1 MLFYDHRLFQFD
13 KFRVF
18 DFYPILTSRA
28 HSMLNI
34 KNKILNEQLKE
45 RYLAF
50 LAYCVQKYTV
60 SARDKLVW
68 SYYLILMERQ
78 EEALKVFQTLTGLD
92 HETCRKDHSLQYD
105 YMTAYLDFIHG
116 QESNF
121 EKARAIVEKYLAY
134 PVISWRNLFCEMA
147 NQLAE
152 YDGEEPVQLVE
163 QLEKGKPKTQAT
175 ETAESL
181 SVELEGKNLRVTY
194 QNIGEEIEFL
204 YYKVDFEVI
213 FSKNPFFFK
222 NMEDYSHV
230 IPNLKTCEKVKMD
243 SVPNTLSVPIPAA
256 LANTNVYIQVKG
268 KAKSTFVHY
277 MTSSLKI
284 QLNENYGQIKVMDDK
299 LKPLS
304 KVYVKAYSQ
313 PKAGGPATFYK

>member
-1 MLFYDHRLFQFD
+1 
-13 KFRVF
+13 
-18 DFYPILTSRA
+18 
-28 HSMLNI
+28 MLNI

-50 LAYCVQKYTV
+50 LAYCIQKYEI

-68 SYYLILMERQ
+68 TYYLILMERQ
-78 EEALKVFQTLTGLD
+78 EEALKVFKTLTPED
-92 HETCRKDHSLQYD
+92 HKACQESHALQHD
-105 YMTAYLDFIHG
+105 YLTAYLDFIHG
-116 QESNF
+116 HEKNF
-121 EKARAIVEKYLAY
+121 ERARAIVEKYLAY

-152 YDGEEPVQLVE
+152 FDGEEPVSLVE
-163 QLEKGKPKTQAT
+163 QLEKGKGKAQAA

-181 SVELEGKNLRVTY
+181 SVELEGKTLKILY
-194 QNIGEEIEFL
+194 QNVGDEIEIF

-230 IPNLKTCEKVKMD
+230 IPNLKTNEKVKVD
-243 SVPNTLSVPIPAA
+243 SVPNTLNVPIPVH

-268 KAKSTFVHY
+268 KSKSTFVHY

-284 QLNENYGQIKVMDDK
+284 QLNENYGQIKVMDEK

-313 PKAGGPATFYK
+313 PRAGGPATFYK